1 MLSAAGGCGED
12 EDELERRRMD
22 SLWCAEVGRCV
33 GRLLLKLNIV
43 VRAADF
49 VYEML
54 HLGTRGHDREARC
67 PCCGPRKLCTREVV
81 GVVVRP
87 LRRLSLKP

>member
-1 MLSAAGGCGED
+1 MTCLAGRTLVGGRMLSAAGGWGED

-54 HLGTRGHDREARC
+54 HLGTRGHDSEARC
-67 PCCGPRKLCTREVV
+67 TTGR
-81 GVVVRP
+81 
-87 LRRLSLKP
+87 